1 MANQKSL
8 FDNNIP
14 PLPER
19 MRPNHIEDYIGQS
32 HLIEDKKIL
41 KSFIDGDTL
50 FSVIL
55 WGPPGS
61 GKTTL
66 ARILINKSGYEF
78 FQLSAISSGIK
89 DLRGVIDKSQINRSM
104 GKKSVLFID
113 EIHRFNK
120 TQQDSLL
127 NAVENGTLILIG
139 ATTENPSFE
148 IISPLLSRTR
158 VLKLNSLDS
167 SNMDKIIDKAF
178 NHDIVLSKL
187 DLKLPESSRKFLIS
201 QSGGD
206 ARKLLNTLEIATLIL
221 NDSNNISIEILKEAS
236 QNKSLLYVVHTK
248 CLIG

>member
-19 MRPNHIEDYIGQS
+19 MRPSTIEDYIGQS
-32 HLIEDKKIL
+32 HLTEEKKIL
-41 KSFIDGDTL
+41 SSFIDGEKL
-50 FSVIL
+50 FSIIL

-66 ARILINKSGYEF
+66 ARILINHSGYEL

-89 DLRGVIDKSQINRSM
+89 DLREVIDKSKINKSM
-104 GKKSVLFID
+104 GKNSVLFID

-127 NAVENGTLILIG
+127 NAVENGTLVLIG

-158 VLKLNSLDS
+158 SL
-167 SNMDKIIDKAF
+167 
-178 NHDIVLSKL
+178 
-187 DLKLPESSRKFLIS
+187 R
-201 QSGGD
+201 
-206 ARKLLNTLEIATLIL
+206 
-221 NDSNNISIEILKEAS
+221 
-236 QNKSLLYVVHTK
+236 
-248 CLIG
+248 

>member
-41 KSFIDGDTL
+41 KSFIDGETL

-66 ARILINKSGYEF
+66 ARILINKSGHEF

-158 VLKLNSLDS
+158 VLKLNSLAELIS
-167 SNMDKIIDKAF
+167 KIG
-178 NHDIVLSKL
+178 SKL
-187 DLKLPESSRKFLIS
+187 F
-201 QSGGD
+201 
-206 ARKLLNTLEIATLIL
+206 
-221 NDSNNISIEILKEAS
+221 
-236 QNKSLLYVVHTK
+236 
-248 CLIG
+248 